1 MTNTAKPS
9 AEGFRMPAE
18 WALQSAVWLSWPYNL
33 EETWE
38 GHIDGAE
45 KAFTEMIEILSQHQ
59 IVHLLVPN
67 EAVATRALSKIKNSK
82 TNQKNLQLHTVE
94 TGDIWIRD
102 YGPIFITKDSPKHEV
117 AFTKWIYNAYGNK
130 YDALLVG
137 NDVADKIP
145 LEAYRRFDTN
155 IVLEGGSIDVNGN
168 GTVLTTESC
177 LLSPDRN
184 PNMTKKQIE
193 QALSDYLGA
202 SNVLWLGEGI
212 EGDDT
217 TGHVD
222 DLTRFVG
229 PSTVV
234 TVVEEDPNDANYKP
248 LLENVKRL
256 KSMKDERGTPLTV
269 LEIPMPQKF
278 VVDGRR
284 MAATHANFLIAN
296 NVVLVPVYAQPSDDI
311 ALDILSKCFPERTVI
326 GIDCRELIW
335 GYGSIHCA
343 SQQQPA

>member
-1 MTNTAKPS
+1 MKPS
-9 AEGFRMPAE
+9 AEGFRMPPE

-45 KAFTEMIEILSQHQ
+45 KAFTEMIEIMSHHQ
-59 IVHLLVPN
+59 IVHVLVPN
-67 EAVATRALSKIKNSK
+67 DAIRTRAVSKIKTSK
-82 TNQKNLQLHTVE
+82 ANLKNLQLHIVE

-145 LEAYRRFDTN
+145 LENYRRFDTG
-155 IVLEGGSIDVNGN
+155 IVLEGGSIDVNGS

-184 PNMTKKQIE
+184 PHMTRKQIE
-193 QALSDYLGA
+193 QALGEYLGA

-296 NVVLVPVYAQPSDDI
+296 NVVLVPVYAQPSDDV
-311 ALDILSKCFPERTVI
+311 ALDILSKCFPERKVI

-343 SQQQPA
+343 SQQEPA

>member
-45 KAFTEMIEILSQHQ
+45 KAFTEMIEIMSHHQ

-67 EAVATRALSKIKNSK
+67 DAVRTRTLSKIKNSK
-82 TNQKNLQLHTVE
+82 ANLKNLQLHIVE

-145 LEAYRRFDTN
+145 LDTYRRFDTG
-155 IVLEGGSIDVNGN
+155 IVLEGGSIDVNGS

-234 TVVEEDPNDANYKP
+234 TVVEEDPSDANYKP

-296 NVVLVPVYAQPSDDI
+296 NVVLVPVYAQPSDDV
-311 ALDILSKCFPERTVI
+311 ALDILSKCFPERKVI

>member
-1 MTNTAKPS
+1 MKHALKPS

-18 WALQSAVWLSWPYNL
+18 WALQSAIWLSWPYNL

-45 KAFTEMIEILSQHQ
+45 KAFTEMIEIMSHHQ

-67 EAVATRALSKIKNSK
+67 ETVRTRALSKIKNSK
-82 TNQKNLQLHTVE
+82 ANLKNLQLHIVE

-145 LEAYRRFDTN
+145 LETYRRFDTG
-155 IVLEGGSIDVNGN
+155 IVLEGGSIDVNGS

-269 LEIPMPQKF
+269 LEIPMPKKF

-311 ALDILSKCFPERTVI
+311 ALDILSKCFPERKVI